1 MKFFC
6 ELKKAV
12 DDSYDIEIGRGLSDT
27 LISDIKNGLCG
38 RIKKFAVVTDS
49 IVEPLY
55 AKGIYEKLISAG
67 YSADMFVI
75 PEGEKSK
82 TRAMK
87 EFVEDAMLE
96 KGYRRDCC
104 VIAVGG
110 GVVSDL
116 AGFVAGTF
124 GRGVPFINYATTG
137 DCTIAVCYHT
147 ILINGNTA
155 SRSPSVDFSISIRS
169 YNRSVRQS
177 CRLRNFLCN
186 AI

>member
-6 ELKKAV
+6 ELKKIV

-87 EFVEDAMLE
+87 EFVEDSMLE
-96 KGYRRDCC
+96 KGL
-104 VIAVGG
+104 
-110 GVVSDL
+110 S
-116 AGFVAGTF
+116 
-124 GRGVPFINYATTG
+124 
-137 DCTIAVCYHT
+137 
-147 ILINGNTA
+147 
-155 SRSPSVDFSISIRS
+155 S
-169 YNRSVRQS
+169 
-177 CRLRNFLCN
+177 
-186 AI
+186 